1 MGTARNHR
9 KILLWILMEKV
20 PIFTKSQQRKNNMG
34 KNHDDPVSLVVGKV
48 RALENLQSLSKHE
61 KLVQGILDAIDEGG
75 LRTNAALPSVNTMIS
90 ELGYAR
96 ETIVKAY
103 KELMERGVIASKN
116 RKGYFVISGNIRQ
129 KQTIA
134 LLMYAFDTFQEA
146 MYNSLKAHIGRDMQV
161 DLYFHHNNPDVF
173 EAIFN
178 RIVGHYSLYI
188 VAPIATERIKNILV
202 TIPPFKLLIIDRY
215 LALGKDYSYV
225 TQEFKLSSY
234 QVFQKLAS
242 KMSAYD
248 EIIFFFRKR
257 TAEPQEILQSF
268 RKFLK
273 DSGMKG
279 TVKNHYES
287 GTIEK
292 NKVYFTIHN
301 PELYAILKD
310 VMDRKWK
317 LGKDL
322 AVLAHNDDVV
332 KEIIAGGITT
342 FTADFVEMGRLAA
355 GYALTR
361 EKIQL
366 VVPTKLHYRKS
377 L

>member
-1 MGTARNHR
+1 
-9 KILLWILMEKV
+9 
-20 PIFTKSQQRKNNMG
+20 MG
-34 KNHDDPVSLVVGKV
+34 KHQDHSVSYVIEKI
-48 RALENLQSLSKHE
+48 RMLENLQSLSKHE
-61 KLVQGILDAIDEGG
+61 KLVQGISDAIDEGRLG
-75 LRTNAALPSVNTMIS
+75 INAALPSVNIMVS

-103 KELMERGVIASKN
+103 KNLMERGVIASKN

-129 KQTIA
+129 KQKIA
-134 LLMYAFDTFQEA
+134 LLMYAFDTFQETL
-146 MYNSLKAHIGRDMQV
+146 YNNLKSHIGRNMQV

-178 RIVGHYSLYI
+178 RIAGHYSLYI
-188 VAPIATERIKNILV
+188 VAPIASERIKGILR
-202 TIPPFKLLIIDRY
+202 TIPPFKLLIIDRH
-215 LALGKDYSYV
+215 LQLGKDYSYV

-234 QVFQKLAS
+234 QVFQKLAP
-242 KMSAYD
+242 KFSAYE
-248 EIIFFFRKR
+248 EIIFFFRKQ
-257 TAEPQEILQSF
+257 TAEPQEILHSF
-268 RKFLK
+268 KKFLK
-273 DSGMKG
+273 DSGLKG
-279 TVKNHYES
+279 TVKKHYES

-310 VMDRKWK
+310 VMDKKWK
-317 LGKDL
+317 LGRDL

-342 FTADFVEMGRLAA
+342 FSADFAEMGKLAA
-355 GYALTR
+355 EYALTR
-361 EKIQL
+361 EKIQE
-366 VVPTKLHYRKS
+366 VIPTKLSYRKS

>member
-1 MGTARNHR
+1 MGMNEA
-9 KILLWILMEKV
+9 
-20 PIFTKSQQRKNNMG
+20 
-34 KNHDDPVSLVVGKV
+34 DPVGFVIQKI

-61 KLVQGILDAIDEGG
+61 QLVQGILDAIDEGG
-75 LRTNAALPSVNTMIS
+75 LRTNEALPSVNTMIG

-103 KELMERGVIASKN
+103 KELMARGVIASKN

-129 KQTIA
+129 QQKIA
-134 LLMYAFDTFQEA
+134 LLMYAFDTFQETL
-146 MYNSLKAHIGRDMQV
+146 YNSLKAHIGKDIQI

-178 RIVGHYSLYI
+178 RIAGHYGLYI
-188 VAPIATERIKNILV
+188 VAPIDTDRIKELLT

-215 LALGKDYSYV
+215 LALGDDYSYV
-225 TQEFKLSSY
+225 TQEFGASSY
-234 QVFQKLAS
+234 QMFQKLAT
-242 KMSAYD
+242 KLAAYE
-248 EIIFFFRKR
+248 EIIFFFRKN
-257 TAEPQEILQSF
+257 TAEPPEILKSF

-273 DSGMKG
+273 DTGLKG
-279 TVKNHYES
+279 KVKKHYEQGS
-287 GTIEK
+287 IEQH
-292 NKVYFTIHN
+292 KVYFTIHN

-310 VMDRKWK
+310 VMDKKWK

-322 AVLAHNDDVV
+322 GVLAHNDDVV

-342 FTADFVEMGRLAA
+342 FSADFAEIGRLAA
-355 GYALTR
+355 EYVQTR
-361 EKIQL
+361 EKIQQI
-366 VVPTKLHYRKS
+366 VPSTLYIRKS

>member
-1 MGTARNHR
+1 MGINQ
-9 KILLWILMEKV
+9 V
-20 PIFTKSQQRKNNMG
+20 
-34 KNHDDPVSLVVGKV
+34 DPVVLVIQKI

-61 KLVQGILDAIDEGG
+61 QLVQGVLDAIDEGG
-75 LRTNAALPSVNTMIS
+75 LRTNAALPSVNTMIG

-103 KELMERGVIASKN
+103 KELMERGMIASKN

-129 KQTIA
+129 QQKIA
-134 LLMYAFDTFQEA
+134 LLMYAFDTFQETL
-146 MYNSLKAHIGRDMQV
+146 YNSLKTHIDKDIQI

-178 RIVGHYSLYI
+178 RIAGHYGLYI
-188 VAPIATERIKNILV
+188 VAPIATERIKELLT
-202 TIPPFKLLIIDRY
+202 TIPPFKLLLIDRH
-215 LALGKDYSYV
+215 LALGNDYSYI
-225 TQEFKLSSY
+225 TQEFRTSSY
-234 QVFQKLAS
+234 QIFQQLTAKLA
-242 KMSAYD
+242 AYE
-248 EIIFFFRKR
+248 EIIFFFRKN
-257 TAEPQEILQSF
+257 TAEPSEILQSF

-273 DSGMKG
+273 DTGLKG
-279 TVKNHYES
+279 TVKKQYES
-287 GTIEK
+287 GSIER

-310 VMDRKWK
+310 VMDKKWK

-342 FTADFVEMGRLAA
+342 FSADFAEMGRLAA
-355 GYALTR
+355 DYVRTR
-361 EKIQL
+361 EKIQQ
-366 VVPTKLHYRKS
+366 VVPTALYVRKS

>member
-1 MGTARNHR
+1 M
-9 KILLWILMEKV
+9 
-20 PIFTKSQQRKNNMG
+20 QKNEVN
-34 KNHDDPVSLVVGKV
+34 PVSLVIQKI
-48 RALENLQSLSKHE
+48 RALENLRSLSKHE
-61 KLVQGILDAIDEGG
+61 QLVRGILDAIDEGG
-75 LRTNAALPSVNTMIS
+75 LRMNAALPSVNAMIS

-116 RKGYFVISGNIRQ
+116 RKGYFVISGNVRQ
-129 KQTIA
+129 KQKIA
-134 LLMYAFDTFQEA
+134 LLMYAFDTFQETL
-146 MYNSLKAHIGRDMQV
+146 YNSLKMHLGKDVQV
-161 DLYFHHNNPDVF
+161 DLFFHHNNLDVF

-178 RIVGHYSLYI
+178 RIGGHYSLYI
-188 VAPIATERIKNILV
+188 VAPIADDRVKDMLKTV
-202 TIPPFKLLIIDRY
+202 PPFKLLIIDRY
-215 LALGKDYSYV
+215 LALGSDYSYI
-225 TQEFKLSSY
+225 TQEFRTSSY
-234 QVFQKLAS
+234 RVFTELAS
-242 KMSAYD
+242 KMANYD
-248 EIIFFFRKR
+248 EVIFFFRKH
-257 TAEPQEILQSF
+257 TAEPPEILQSF

-273 DSGMKG
+273 DSGLKG
-279 TVKNHYES
+279 TIKTHYERGS
-287 GTIEK
+287 IEK

-332 KEIIAGGITT
+332 KEIISGGITT
-342 FTADFVEMGRLAA
+342 FSVDFAEIGRLAA
-355 GYALTR
+355 IYALTR

-366 VVPTKLHYRKS
+366 VIPTTLCRRKS

>member
-1 MGTARNHR
+1 MGINQ
-9 KILLWILMEKV
+9 V
-20 PIFTKSQQRKNNMG
+20 
-34 KNHDDPVSLVVGKV
+34 DPVTFVIQKI

-61 KLVQGILDAIDEGG
+61 QLVQGVLDAIDEGG

-129 KQTIA
+129 QQKVA
-134 LLMYAFDTFQEA
+134 LLMYAFDTFQETL
-146 MYNSLKAHIGRDMQV
+146 YDSLKTHIGKDIHI

-178 RIVGHYSLYI
+178 RIAGHYGLYI
-188 VAPIATERIKNILV
+188 VAPIPTDRIKALLT
-202 TIPPFKLLIIDRY
+202 TIPPFKLLVIDRHV
-215 LALGKDYSYV
+215 ALGEDYSYI
-225 TQEFKLSSY
+225 TQEFRLSSY
-234 QVFQKLAS
+234 NVFQQLAPKLA
-242 KMSAYD
+242 AYD
-248 EIIFFFRKR
+248 EIIFFFRKH
-257 TAEPQEILQSF
+257 TAEPPEILQSF

-273 DSGMKG
+273 DAGLKG
-279 TVKNHYES
+279 TVKKHYEPGS
-287 GTIEK
+287 IEK

-310 VMDRKWK
+310 VMGKKWK

-342 FTADFVEMGRLAA
+342 FSADFAEMGRLAA
-355 GYALTR
+355 NYVLTR
-361 EKIQL
+361 EKIQQ
-366 VVPTKLHYRKS
+366 VVPTALYLRKS

>member
-1 MGTARNHR
+1 MEINQVDPAVFVIQ
-9 KILLWILMEKV
+9 KI
-20 PIFTKSQQRKNNMG
+20 
-34 KNHDDPVSLVVGKV
+34 

-61 KLVQGILDAIDEGG
+61 QLVQGVLDAIDEGG
-75 LRTNAALPSVNTMIS
+75 LRTNAALPSVNTMIN

-129 KQTIA
+129 QQKIA
-134 LLMYAFDTFQEA
+134 LLMYAFDTFQETL
-146 MYNSLKAHIGRDMQV
+146 YNSLKTHIGKDIQI

-178 RIVGHYSLYI
+178 RIAGHYGLYI
-188 VAPIATERIKNILV
+188 VAPIATERIKELLM
-202 TIPPFKLLIIDRY
+202 TLPPFKLLVIDRH
-215 LALGKDYSYV
+215 LALGNDYSYI
-225 TQEFKLSSY
+225 TQEFRTSSY
-234 QVFQKLAS
+234 HIFQQLAPKLA
-242 KMSAYD
+242 AYE
-248 EIIFFFRKR
+248 EIIFFFRKN
-257 TAEPQEILQSF
+257 TAEPPEILQSF

-273 DSGMKG
+273 DAGLKG
-279 TVKNHYES
+279 TVKKQYES
-287 GTIEK
+287 GTIER

-310 VMDRKWK
+310 VMDKKWK
-317 LGKDL
+317 LGEDL

-342 FTADFVEMGRLAA
+342 FSADFAEIGRLAA
-355 GYALTR
+355 DYVRTR
-361 EKIQL
+361 EKIQK
-366 VVPTKLHYRKS
+366 VIPTTLHIRKS

>member
-1 MGTARNHR
+1 MGINQ
-9 KILLWILMEKV
+9 V
-20 PIFTKSQQRKNNMG
+20 DPIVFVIQ
-34 KNHDDPVSLVVGKV
+34 KV

-61 KLVQGILDAIDEGG
+61 QLVQGVLDAIDEGG
-75 LRTNAALPSVNTMIS
+75 LRMNAALPSVNTMIS

-129 KQTIA
+129 QQKIA
-134 LLMYAFDTFQEA
+134 LLMYAFDTFQETL
-146 MYNSLKAHIGRDMQV
+146 YNNLKAHIDRDVQI

-178 RIVGHYSLYI
+178 RIVGHYGLYI
-188 VAPIATERIKNILV
+188 VAPIATKRIQELLT
-202 TIPPFKLLIIDRY
+202 TIPPFKLLVIDRQ
-215 LALGKDYSYV
+215 LSLGNDYSYI
-225 TQEFKLSSY
+225 TQEFRTSSY
-234 QVFQKLAS
+234 QMFQKLTA
-242 KMSAYD
+242 KLAVYD
-248 EIIFFFRKR
+248 EIIFFFRKN
-257 TAEPQEILQSF
+257 TAEPPEILQSF

-273 DSGMKG
+273 ETGLKG
-279 TVKNHYES
+279 TVKKQYES
-287 GTIEK
+287 GSIER

-310 VMDRKWK
+310 VMDKKWK

-342 FTADFVEMGRLAA
+342 FSADFAEMGRLAA
-355 GYALTR
+355 DYVRTR
-361 EKIQL
+361 EKIQR
-366 VVPTKLHYRKS
+366 VVPTELYIRKS